1 MLRNSSRL
9 SRLMLAM
16 ALLYI
21 WLLSVGGRTIRAGLR
36 HFVDRKDRRGLSIFQ
51 IGLHFIDRCLLNSLR
66 SLYLYSFIDQT
77 NCQATSLLSS
87 KNCKNER
94 FSFTR
99 DKEVG
104 LMLEILFLV
113 LLFVSFS
120 GYILLGQ
127 SKTGWRFEILPVV
140 VICSQIAHLF
150 LGSLFRLLYFSIIVL
165 FVAGLAFF
173 SYMLLFPNRAKVR
186 SLIK

>member
-51 IGLHFIDRCLLNSLR
+51 IGLHFIDRCLLNSLP
-66 SLYLYSFIDQT
+66 LYLYGFIDQT

-87 KNCKNER
+87 KN
-94 FSFTR
+94 
-99 DKEVG
+99 
-104 LMLEILFLV
+104 
-113 LLFVSFS
+113 
-120 GYILLGQ
+120 
-127 SKTGWRFEILPVV
+127 
-140 VICSQIAHLF
+140 
-150 LGSLFRLLYFSIIVL
+150 
-165 FVAGLAFF
+165 
-173 SYMLLFPNRAKVR
+173 
-186 SLIK
+186 